1 MNEKRLH
8 DPVIDIVK
16 VVNEWD
22 DRLSWDEYF
31 MTIAFLTASRSS
43 CKRLQVGCVIVKDNH
58 IVTTGY
64 NGHLSGAPH
73 VSILRDEHEQ
83 ATIHAEQNAISDAAK
98 RGVKLK
104 NATAYVTHY
113 PCINCFKLL
122 VQSGIKIIK
131 YQEDYKNDNFVS
143 TLIPHAGVRIVKL
156 N

>member
-31 MTIAFLTASRSS
+31 MAIAFLTASRSS

-83 ATIHAEQNAISDAAK
+83 TTIHAEQNAISDAAK